1 METSPARADDV
12 TTPAWRPP
20 GARERRRSWPGLAT
34 SVLAHVAMFGGALLY
49 AHISPPRV
57 KSERPIVAKL
67 VRLGEER
74 SDKLLPRLDAAS
86 SPPPPS
92 ARPTTASKSV
102 SPSAKAAVPLA
113 LPTTKPSAPQPPAPK
128 ADTRKEAMAALD
140 RQRQLMEAIDNL
152 GPPPVG
158 PTGKKVEPRPG
169 RRDGDARGTAE
180 TATEGDRYL
189 GLLDR
194 ALHESYVLP
203 TTISEKERRYLMC
216 KVFVRIARDGRLV
229 DSRIEEPSTNPSF
242 DRAIE
247 GGLKKLQL
255 PPPPREFLAA
265 YPDGLEIV
273 FRP

>member
-1 METSPARADDV
+1 METSPALADQV

-20 GARERRRSWPGLAT
+20 GARRSRRSWPGVAA

-49 AHISPPRV
+49 ARLSPPRV
-57 KSERPIVAKL
+57 KAERPIVAKL

-86 SPPPPS
+86 APPPP
-92 ARPTTASKSV
+92 ARTSTAEAKPV
-102 SPSAKAAVPLA
+102 PASAKPAVPVA
-113 LPTTKPSAPQPPAPK
+113 LPSMKPSPPQPAAPK
-128 ADTRKEAMAALD
+128 ADAKREAMAALD
-140 RQRQLMEAIDNL
+140 RQRRLMEALDSL
-152 GPPPVG
+152 GPPTTG
-158 PTGKKVEPRPG
+158 PTGRKVEPRPG
-169 RRDGDARGTAE
+169 RRDGDARGTSD

-203 TTISEKERRYLMC
+203 TTISEKERRYLVC
-216 KVFVRIARDGRLV
+216 KVFIRVARDGRLV
-229 DSRIEEPSTNPSF
+229 DSRIEEPSSNPAF

-247 GGLKKLQL
+247 GGLRKLQL
-255 PPPPREFLAA
+255 PPPPREFLQA
-265 YPDGLEIV
+265 YPDGLELV